1 VEILNLNFY
10 NIFLKERRLMEE
22 FNFSDSEVE
31 LEVLPQKAT
40 PLKHE
45 MIEVKNDTFK

>member
-1 VEILNLNFY
+1 
-10 NIFLKERRLMEE
+10 MEE

-45 MIEVKNDTFK
+45 MIEVKNDTFKQKKETDVEIEAE